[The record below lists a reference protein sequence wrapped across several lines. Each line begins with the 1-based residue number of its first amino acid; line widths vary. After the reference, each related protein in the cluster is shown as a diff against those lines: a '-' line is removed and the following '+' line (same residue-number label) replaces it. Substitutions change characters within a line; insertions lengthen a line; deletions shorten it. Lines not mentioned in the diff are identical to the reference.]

1 MDHPRDRETLVRSL
15 AIFVERDGWHDIAHN
30 EERCDVAE
38 LCLGGW
44 RSHWTSTLRVA
55 TVLNKPASIEAFGP
69 VQKRLRDLVMLRV
82 KVRCPCQFLFCKVID
97 GRSRV
102 PEKNGRV
109 GGDDEL

>member
-15 AIFVERDGWHDIAHN
+15 AIFVERDGWHDIADN

-55 TVLNKPASIEAFGP
+55 TVLNEPAYIEAQSPQRDDQCDKLGQGCENNQTERRRDRGP
-69 VQKRLRDLVMLRV
+69 GG
-82 KVRCPCQFLFCKVID
+82 PID
-97 GRSRV
+97 
-102 PEKNGRV
+102 
-109 GGDDEL
+109 